1 MSEMIDYFLKD
12 PIDDAYIKKIA
23 FQYFDSDYSSA
34 QNFLNHLK
42 EQNNAEKALNK
53 LS

>member
-1 MSEMIDYFLKD
+1 MSEMIEYFLKD

-34 QNFLNHLK
+34 QNFLIHLK
-42 EQNNAEKALNK
+42 EQNNTEKAFNK

>member
-1 MSEMIDYFLKD
+1 MSELIDYFLKD
-12 PIDDAYIKKIA
+12 TIDDAYIKKIA
-23 FQYFDSDYSSA
+23 FQYFDSDYTSA

-42 EQNNAEKALNK
+42 EENNTVKAFNR

>member
-23 FQYFDSDYSSA
+23 FQYFDSDYNSA
-34 QNFLNHLK
+34 QNFLNHLN
-42 EQNNAEKALNK
+42 EQNNTEKAFNK
-53 LS
+53 VS